1 MSKVKGY
8 YKIIRLYNNKE
19 TKTIREN
26 ITEKVAR
33 SHCKSK
39 NGKGTEWKDYYTSIR
54 VINDVR

>member
-19 TKTIREN
+19 TETIREN
-26 ITEKVAR
+26 ITEKTAK

-39 NGKGTEWKDYYTSIR
+39 NGKVQNGKIITRLCE
-54 VINDVR
+54 